1 MGGEQSAFRSL
12 VPSASTAAIAF
23 LTRLREHQ
31 IQQQV
36 LHEEHQLRK
45 NCSSSY
51 SEEGEK
57 EEMRSQRKEIEMCDK
72 NGNRYNELK

>member
-23 LTRLREHQ
+23 LTRLREQQ

-36 LHEEHQLRK
+36 LEM
-45 NCSSSY
+45 N
-51 SEEGEK
+51 EK
-57 EEMRSQRKEIEMCDK
+57 ENKFSLPVLDWQNKCSKRTDEIK
-72 NGNRYNELK
+72 SGRNEE

>member
-36 LHEEHQLRK
+36 EM
-45 NCSSSY
+45 
-51 SEEGEK
+51 EK
-57 EEMRSQRKEIEMCDK
+57 EVEYQLLKANEEERDIRISKENIDCASEA
-72 NGNRYNELK
+72 NEV